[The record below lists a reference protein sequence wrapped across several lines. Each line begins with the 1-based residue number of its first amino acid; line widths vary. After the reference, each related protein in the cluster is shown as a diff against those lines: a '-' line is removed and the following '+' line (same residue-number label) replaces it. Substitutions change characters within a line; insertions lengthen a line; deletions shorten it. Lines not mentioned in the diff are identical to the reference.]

1 MAKLGRD
8 GTAGSTGGSRAFIN
22 SAARVRKN
30 TNAVTGVAKV
40 KDNYPSEL
48 TNALQKRSVKKVA
61 PTETTR
67 KTAPKTALKNVYV
80 EIQGKMY
87 KTGGPAEK
95 KMAELRKLQTAKTVA
110 KRATGPKVMK
120 QY

>member
-22 SAARVRKN
+22 SAKRVRKN
-30 TNAVTGVAKV
+30 TNAVSDVAKKATV
-40 KDNYPSEL
+40 SPS
-48 TNALQKRSVKKVA
+48 SVKKTA
-61 PTETTR
+61 ITETQAKTNTIR
-67 KTAPKTALKNVYV
+67 KNSVQVKQKGFEV

-95 KMAELRKLQTAKTVA
+95 KMAELRKLQTANTVA
-110 KRATGPKVMK
+110 KRATAPKRMK
-120 QY
+120 

>member
-8 GTAGSTGGSRAFIN
+8 GTAGSSTGGSRAFIN
-22 SAARVRKN
+22 NLNRVRKN
-30 TNAVTGVAKV
+30 TNAVAGVV
-40 KDNYPSEL
+40 KPNARPSV
-48 TNALQKRSVKKVA
+48 TAQKAATDMIQNRSVKEVPKVA
-61 PTETTR
+61 
-67 KTAPKTALKNVYV
+67 KTGLKNVYV

-95 KMAELRKLQTAKTVA
+95 KMAELRKVQSANTRA